1 MGRRLSL
8 TGDLPLSGEGARGE
22 AKGLTPAK
30 QKEKITELYTLYKV
44 LDRRTLYRL
53 TAEL

>member
-1 MGRRLSL
+1 VLELAASPYIGN
-8 TGDLPLSGEGARGE
+8 GEGARGE

-53 TAEL
+53 TVEL